1 LLDPVLS
8 ICVFRYAPERPVSDA
23 SIDEANRDILRAL
36 ARESRFVVS
45 STVVKG
51 HFALRPCFI
60 NPRTT
65 LADVD
70 EFVDAVIDFGERSER
85 S

>member
-1 LLDPVLS
+1 
-8 ICVFRYAPERPVSDA
+8 VSDT
-23 SIDEANRDILRAL
+23 SFDDANRDILRAL

-51 HFALRPCFI
+51 RFALRPCFI

-65 LADVD
+65 ARD
-70 EFVDAVIDFGERSER
+70 VDAVADEAERCGMELWSER
-85 S
+85 RGHDGAW